1 MYKRRNINVLMIAIA
16 TLSLVIIVSLV
27 YAGFTGQLNITG
39 TAVVRDSKWDIHFEN
54 VSTITTTGTAKVLS
68 NHQPVINSNNPT
80 QIQDY
85 EVSLTSPSD
94 SISFTFDV
102 VNDGNY
108 NAKITS
114 VSVGTPQCTSTDTT
128 SATNMCNNL
137 TYTLKYSSGATIN
150 QNSDI
155 VYAKDKV
162 TMKVTL
168 TFNDINDASLLPT
181 AGVSI
186 SNLGIQI
193 NFEQEGNAL
202 VNETTGEVINTK
214 VYHVGD
220 KVTVNNED
228 YWVIAY
234 SGTGQDYVVAL
245 KVNLLTASEVN
256 QYGIDE
262 NEINHINKEGNL
274 SNDGLVAYDFNEQC
288 NSYRNNGGC
297 NKYDDAQIKYIVD
310 AWASDKFLNNELK
323 EVDGYKARLIKL
335 NEANDNL
342 LCNQNNC
349 GQSPY
354 VWIYNVGRYW
364 VYESGNSATAKYIHD
379 GTIHG
384 YHWRMDASYYV
395 RPVINVYKSALETNN
410 NNVE

>member
-1 MYKRRNINVLMIAIA
+1 MYKRNNMK
-16 TLSLVIIVSLV
+16 VIIGAFIGLGSILLV
-27 YAGFTGQLNITG
+27 TLIYAAFTGQLNISG
-39 TAVVRDSKWDIHFEN
+39 TAVGRESKWEVHFEN
-54 VSTITTTGTAKVLS
+54 VSSITTSGTAKVLS
-68 NHQPVINSNNPT
+68 NHQPTINPNNRT

-85 EVSLTSPSD
+85 EVSLTSPAD

-168 TFNDINDASLLPT
+168 TFDDISDASLLPT

-186 SNLGIQI
+186 NNLGIQI

-202 VNETTGEVINTK
+202 VNETTGEVANNR
-214 VYHVGD
+214 VYHQGE
-220 KVTVNNED
+220 KITLNNED
-228 YWVIAY
+228 YWVITN
-234 SGTGQDYVVAL
+234 SGAGQDYVVAL
-245 KVNLLTASEVN
+245 KNIPLSGTVV
-256 QYGIDE
+256 YGAH
-262 NEINHINKEGNL
+262 N
-274 SNDGLVAYDFNEQC
+274 
-288 NSYRNNGGC
+288 
-297 NKYDDAQIKYIVD
+297 YDDSNIKTTVD
-310 AWASDKFLNNELK
+310 DWAIATFSNGELK
-323 EVDGYKARLIKL
+323 EVDGYSARLITKD
-335 NEANDNL
+335 EYTVIPITESWR
-342 LCNQNNC
+342 
-349 GQSPY
+349 GSTY
-354 VWIYNVGRYW
+354 RYW
-364 VYESGNSATAKYIHD
+364 TMTPQTDPQNYFVEPNGNLDY
-379 GTIHG
+379 
-384 YHWRMDASYYV
+384 MSYSHSLLV

-410 NNVE
+410 KKNKINKIIFDFVFI